1 MQMTLARGQMSDS
14 LFAGDW
20 SWLIMVA
27 RLAPGAAGDDARAQL
42 AVAARQRDALFP
54 GRRTR
59 VVVTRGALLNFPE
72 ARDRGAFAIALF
84 GVLGALVVV
93 MICANLMNLL
103 LARGIARRREIGI
116 RLAVGAS
123 RRRLVEQLLA
133 ESGLLALIGGSLG
146 FALAFLLPT
155 LVPKILPVPMQ
166 FNLAPDGRV
175 LGFTV
180 LVSFA
185 TAIVFGLL
193 PAWRA
198 TRVDLVSAL
207 KGGASQVGRGVHRS
221 RLRGT
226 IVGVQVAGS
235 AFLLVVAALLVRA
248 ARHGSAIDLGY
259 TTAGVATFELNFRML
274 GYSAE
279 RARATFDALVRR
291 LEATPGVQ
299 AVSLASPLPL
309 LGRRSGMLR
318 DADTPGAE
326 QINAS
331 MVSST
336 GSHFATLE
344 IPLVAGRAFTDAE
357 TAAAGVAGE
366 QPVVVSQSLARRLAA
381 DGSPLGKRL
390 IMDGTNLRVV
400 GVAADAHVTAL
411 GAPEVPFIYLPA
423 HPGRDQD
430 LFLLVRASGSLAP
443 VERLVPQLAAAVD
456 PSIVVKTQRLSQR
469 LALELTPARISSAIA
484 GTMGALTLLLALV
497 GIYGVVSFAVAQR
510 TRDIAVRR
518 ALGANDGSVVRLMMR
533 QGSWSVII
541 GLAVGAAIAIVASQ
555 ALRGLLLGVSPLDA
569 MSFGAAIGAL
579 LLTATVATWVP
590 ARRASRVD
598 PARILRED

>member
-1 MQMTLARGQMSDS
+1 
-14 LFAGDW
+14 
-20 SWLIMVA
+20 
-27 RLAPGAAGDDARAQL
+27 
-42 AVAARQRDALFP
+42 
-54 GRRTR
+54 
-59 VVVTRGALLNFPE
+59 
-72 ARDRGAFAIALF
+72 
-84 GVLGALVVV
+84 
-93 MICANLMNLL
+93 
-103 LARGIARRREIGI
+103 
-116 RLAVGAS
+116 
-123 RRRLVEQLLA
+123 
-133 ESGLLALIGGSLG
+133 
-146 FALAFLLPT
+146 
-155 LVPKILPVPMQ
+155 
-166 FNLAPDGRV
+166 
-175 LGFTV
+175 
-180 LVSFA
+180 
-185 TAIVFGLL
+185 
-193 PAWRA
+193 
-198 TRVDLVSAL
+198 
-207 KGGASQVGRGVHRS
+207 
-221 RLRGT
+221 
-226 IVGVQVAGS
+226 
-235 AFLLVVAALLVRA
+235 
-248 ARHGSAIDLGY
+248 
-259 TTAGVATFELNFRML
+259 ML

-279 RARATFDALVRR
+279 SARSTFDALVRR

-381 DGSPLGKRL
+381 DSSPLGKRL